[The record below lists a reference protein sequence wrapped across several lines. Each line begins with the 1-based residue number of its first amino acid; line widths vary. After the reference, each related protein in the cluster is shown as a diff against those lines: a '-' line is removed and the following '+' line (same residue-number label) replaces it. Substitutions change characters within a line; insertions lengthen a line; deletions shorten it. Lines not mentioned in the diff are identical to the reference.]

1 MFALLLLYVAGS
13 RVPTCLLTAALGLS
27 SGPSSF
33 AQELQER
40 LAHSEAA
47 AAAYATEHCDAVWLK
62 GQYEGL
68 KGLNAFLQEQLA
80 EQGELLRLQGE
91 ELQELREQLC
101 ASVRCAGWLRT

>member
-1 MFALLLLYVAGS
+1 M
-13 RVPTCLLTAALGLS
+13 
-27 SGPSSF
+27 
-33 AQELQER
+33 QELQER

-91 ELQELREQLC
+91 ELQEMREQQLSADRC
-101 ASVRCAGWLRT
+101 VCSLGGGLAGDWLGASSWDEIMGALVD